1 MSKFKPGDRVVGPM
15 LGEVWKFIACVDG
28 CSYLVREKDGVDARP
43 FTFTG
48 ELDDAWVLAPE
59 SFFEE
64 GKRYQGK
71 ATGRLFQ
78 AIHLGTTLTGEQY
91 AVLEVVSTGLAHVVR
106 SGDFRHYVKL

>member
-15 LGEVWKFIACVDG
+15 LGKVWKFIAYVDG
-28 CSYLVREKDGVDARP
+28 HSYLTREEDGEYADANS
-43 FTFTG
+43 FIG

-64 GKRYQGK
+64 NKRYQGK
-71 ATGRLFQ
+71 NTGRLFQ
-78 AIHLGTTLTGEQY
+78 AIHLGTTLTGERY
-91 AVLEVVSTGLAHVVR
+91 AVLEAVSTGLAHVVR